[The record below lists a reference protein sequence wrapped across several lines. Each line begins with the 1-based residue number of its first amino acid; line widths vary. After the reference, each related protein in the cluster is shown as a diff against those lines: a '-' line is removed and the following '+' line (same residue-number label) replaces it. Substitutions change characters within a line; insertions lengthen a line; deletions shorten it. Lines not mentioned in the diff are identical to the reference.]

1 MDLLRTIKPIEWML
15 FILFLV
21 APLYFHPNIG
31 GTGLRIPNNIVIW
44 FVASIIGFYSLYK
57 LTVNQHIYL
66 PRHFIL
72 LLSFP
77 ILALFSGI
85 IAGIENIDLWLFRM
99 LYIWGGVLFLFGL
112 FQHQLKQIH
121 FDRLLFV
128 LLFSGFIHSLV
139 GLSQIVIVTNYPNWL
154 PFNANAAPTGLFQQ
168 INNQASFQVTI
179 VLVGLWLTTRPFIR
193 HGHIWRFI
201 ALITIISLSSFIV
214 SYSGSRVG
222 ALAFILALPL
232 MLISR
237 WHFVKTDKKRW
248 LSILIMFVI
257 AISSAN
263 LIEQKRGLG
272 SVLEKTAAI
281 NAGYSSTARL
291 GIYNISLDL
300 IKEKPLFGHGI
311 GSFAR
316 VWQYEKPDFYQQH
329 PEATLPSQR
338 VSHPHNEALFWLV
351 EGGLVAAVGI
361 LLLSIGII
369 LSLLKLPVSRRYAY
383 AALLIPISLHTQVEL
398 PFYISAQHWF
408 VFLLLLALILRPS
421 LKPFTIKLSKIANL
435 SIKLFAIAAGFAS
448 IIFIS
453 HSYAASNEFKAYV
466 LKQAPAERPFQ
477 IAQQNPYFDS
487 LATDVMM
494 LSMFQTSMK
503 YGITSSIKIFAEWSE
518 QAIISN
524 PHIVYFRMAVDANL
538 FLQQTEQACLLA
550 VTGNAIYP
558 NDNRLESA
566 VQHCERIS

>member
-21 APLYFHPNIG
+21 APLYFHPNLG

-44 FVASIIGFYSLYK
+44 LVASIIGFYSLYK

-66 PRHFIL
+66 PRYFIL

-77 ILALFSGI
+77 VLAWFSGI
-85 IAGIENIDLWLFRM
+85 LAGIENVNLWLFRM

-128 LLFSGFIHSLV
+128 LLFSGFIHALV
-139 GLSQIVIVTNYPNWL
+139 GLSQIVIVSNYPSWL
-154 PFNANAAPTGLFQQ
+154 PFNASGAPTGLFQQ

-179 VLVGLWLTTRPFIR
+179 VLVGLWLATRPFIR

-222 ALAFILALPL
+222 ALGFILALPL
-232 MLISR
+232 MLASR
-237 WHFVKTDKKRW
+237 WQFIKTDKKRW
-248 LSILIMFVI
+248 LSILVMLII
-257 AISSAN
+257 AISSVN

-272 SVLEKTAAI
+272 SVIEKTAAI

-291 GIYNISLDL
+291 GIYNISLEL

-311 GSFAR
+311 GSFVRA
-316 VWQYEKPDFYQQH
+316 WQYEKPDFYLQH

-338 VSHPHNEALFWLV
+338 VSHPHNETLFWLV
-351 EGGLVAAVGI
+351 EGGLVAALGII
-361 LLLSIGII
+361 LLIIGII
-369 LSLLKLPVSRRYAY
+369 LSLLKLPASRRYAY
-383 AALLIPISLHTQVEL
+383 AALLIPIALHTQVEL

-421 LKPFTIKLSKIANL
+421 LSPFTIKLSKAANVTIKLL
-435 SIKLFAIAAGFAS
+435 SISAAIAS
-448 IIFIS
+448 IVFIS

-466 LKQAPAERPFQ
+466 LKKKLPEQPFQ
-477 IAQQNPYFDS
+477 LAQNNPYFEPLAMDLMMAS
-487 LATDVMM
+487 L
-494 LSMFQTSMK
+494 FHTSMK
-503 YGITSSIKIFAEWSE
+503 YGIKSNIEIFAEWSE
-518 QAIISN
+518 QVIISN

-538 FLQQTEQACLLA
+538 FLQQTKQACLLA
-550 VTGNAIYP
+550 LTGNAIYP
-558 NDNRLESA
+558 NDKRLESA
-566 VQHCERIS
+566 VQHCESKT